1 MGLQVFIERLLDGPS
16 TVVEVANLG
25 DLFNDGQKGLIIE
38 EKRHTHHWIRGRIHH
53 KWGRLVTP
61 PSRDLDI
68 GPRRFDRNE
77 TALVQIKGIDRE
89 QGGMSE
95 MIRMDHGKAQSMS
108 INGPKDLDGLNR
120 MLRTSWAS
128 CTIAGRCRRVARSA
142 ERSSVKCSLA
152 RSKLCPDCG
161 RAIWSTQGGY
171 GPVGSF
177 GWAMGLENQFG
188 LGFDVPRCIW
198 TSVPKGCL
206 VRHWTHVDAPRIID
220 SGHDDA
226 TMAEPDDSSTKDKP
240 GWINSEHTDLKP
252 ACETEDELEP
262 AEVRVGELIELSDT
276 TLELDELSDT
286 TLELS
291 ELSDTEDGASLP
303 AGRNE
308 PCSAEGKNTSCF
320 LVRLSPSK
328 HSLFCWTYASYQA
341 TFRNPSFVGLV
352 CHIKQQL
359 KSGSIKRLSAALVSP
374 FNTSVLPFGEFIS
387 L

>member
-1 MGLQVFIERLLDGPS
+1 
-16 TVVEVANLG
+16 
-25 DLFNDGQKGLIIE
+25 
-38 EKRHTHHWIRGRIHH
+38 
-53 KWGRLVTP
+53 
-61 PSRDLDI
+61 
-68 GPRRFDRNE
+68 
-77 TALVQIKGIDRE
+77 
-89 QGGMSE
+89 MSE
-95 MIRMDHGKAQSMS
+95 MIRMDHGKAQCIS

-120 MLRTSWAS
+120 MLSTSWAS

-171 GPVGSF
+171 GPVDSF
-177 GWAMGLENQFG
+177 GWAMGLGNQFG

-220 SGHDDA
+220 SAHDDA

-240 GWINSEHTDLKP
+240 GWINCEHTDLKP
-252 ACETEDELEP
+252 AGETEDELEP
-262 AEVRVGELIELSDT
+262 AEVRVDELSELSDT

-308 PCSAEGKNTSCF
+308 PCSAQGKVHKKCNTGLF
-320 LVRLSPSK
+320 LAKFDQPFLQSISNPFLS
-328 HSLFCWTYASYQA
+328 
-341 TFRNPSFVGLV
+341 RN
-352 CHIKQQL
+352 I
-359 KSGSIKRLSAALVSP
+359 
-374 FNTSVLPFGEFIS
+374 
-387 L
+387 